1 MKSARHALTAFAALA
16 FVAATAWAP
25 ARAADTPAAAAG
37 PVVEACKKDVETLCP
52 GVQPGD
58 GRIAAC
64 MKENRRKL
72 SDGCKAALKAQR
84 GAAKGAKPAA

>member
-1 MKSARHALTAFAALA
+1 MKPITTLAALA
-16 FVAATAWAP
+16 IVFASTWAP
-25 ARAADTPAAAAG
+25 ARAADTPAANG
-37 PVVEACKKDVETLCP
+37 PVAEACKKDVETLCP
-52 GVQPGD
+52 GVQPGE

-64 MKENRRKL
+64 MKDQRRKL

>member
-1 MKSARHALTAFAALA
+1 MKPITTFAALA
-16 FVAATAWAP
+16 LVIACTWAP
-25 ARAADTPAAAAG
+25 ARAADAPAATG
-37 PVVEACKKDVETLCP
+37 PVAEACKKDVETLCP
-52 GVQPGD
+52 GMQPGE

-84 GAAKGAKPAA
+84 GAGKGAKPAA

>member
-1 MKSARHALTAFAALA
+1 MKPITAFAALA
-16 FVAATAWAP
+16 FVIACSWAP
-25 ARAADTPAAAAG
+25 ARAADTPAAAASA
-37 PVVEACKKDVETLCP
+37 VAQACKKDMETLCP
-52 GVQPGD
+52 GVEPGD

-84 GAAKGAKPAA
+84 GAAKGARPAL

>member
-1 MKSARHALTAFAALA
+1 MKPITAIAALA
-16 FVAATAWAP
+16 LVISSTWAP
-25 ARAADTPAAAAG
+25 ARAADTAAAAGG

-64 MKENRRKL
+64 MKEHRRKL
-72 SDGCKAALKAQR
+72 SDGCKTALKAQR